1 MNFHMKRVFMMALVV
16 GLLCNTLLS
25 GAINATQVEKSNS
38 DDINTTDTGLLD
50 PIEKGEIL
58 SFTDN
63 QKPDIDIFNLHIR
76 MQIPMNSDENT
87 VMIQL
92 PQGIKVNKEP
102 RSHLLTGFKSISNND
117 GSTSV
122 SLTLANTEDEIVLT
136 ELDME
141 ISQGGAMD
149 NSGVVPYMLYMN
161 FATYEGIV
169 ASASKEYTASLPIDK
184 DIIAIL
190 GQSINTFNSFP
201 VKQGDADVLLSQLE
215 YRPTNK
221 KLPTYEYSFDYTKN
235 VVVQSESKPFTS
247 LFQIHKVV
255 FNKDVLANS
264 FHEQSFTF
272 FYTTNKN
279 STETIVD
286 MMRMDSI
293 VLSKEEYI
301 TSYRLTSLGSDNLHS
316 TSEATTLVSFYG
328 DVLMNGSDK
337 TEIIKQKGFIKLP
350 NEQDEFDFSGNNVFT
365 AVHVIISPYSQVVV
379 DDILSVKRDEIFP
392 GQTKGATIT
401 FNNNITDKVTYK
413 YIETQQTRILFT
425 ALRNSDPRLG
435 DVQIQYATKD
445 NPEVVDKLLKAGEAL
460 VLENED
466 YFTSLKFTR
475 ENFGIPESSLNLDV
489 KLPLNQTPD
498 INITIKSTPIFEV
511 VDTLNAIGNVKIEIL
526 LLKAFNEVQQSAGLY
541 YNEENKVTDIL
552 CGDKS
557 LCNLEADSIVK
568 LPLIFHVEGAV
579 EGVAEVDQ
587 DVVVN
592 PTFYIEIPD
601 DFEFHSMVFTDS
613 LINKKPDVSTF
624 SNVDS
629 NGKKKGYAKIQFYGE
644 PASETGFLSSSL
656 NSGIA
661 VQFKVKKTIKQNYP
675 FTTEKLD
682 TLVDNRES
690 LKRYKSN
697 DKKIKS
703 SIYEVDA
710 QVGKRTYKYRSLPFL
725 NSSTGSTGFNIPMDQ
740 GATEN
745 KLRYSIKALNDV
757 NVETTVN
764 KEGSLV
770 TSNEV
775 SIRSEEKFEGNV
787 SILNGTN
794 DDMVNFVMYI
804 PIPQGSNTEK
814 DKWGVKLAKLGA
826 GTESDFDI
834 YVSTNQNATKNEL
847 SSATGNDQDYTPIG
861 EYTDDIS
868 DIKMVKLKVKKLRG
882 GTSLNLKGLFT
893 NKKVQ
898 TKIIGNQDGLRNE
911 IEIDFAYNLKG
922 MPDRVQEQKIIYTN
936 LVDTIIKGTVFVDAN
951 QNGGMDVGEQGQVK
965 TAVKLSLKDKP
976 SEIIDT
982 KEDGSYL
989 FTVPSISAVDYV
1001 SVPYIDGYR
1010 LIKKENSSIEA
1021 RERSYFNEDKK
1032 ANPTLANAEYLNA
1045 GYLELNTPDW
1055 YVDIPKYVKLEDKEG
1070 EFAEEDIKI
1079 ELQGVSSDDKTFPG
1093 IEIYTNTA
1101 VMLTSPDS
1109 SDIFTTKVYDKK
1121 DNLHENENK
1130 PITTLRN
1137 ENNKYTITLKT
1148 KKDSRKEGVIYE
1160 GVLKFRFRFKE

>member
-1 MNFHMKRVFMMALVV
+1 MNFHMKRVFMVVLVV

-25 GAINATQVEKSNS
+25 GAINATQVEKNRSES
-38 DDINTTDTGLLD
+38 DIKLTDTSQVE
-50 PIEKGEIL
+50 PIENEKIL

-63 QKPDIDIFNLHIR
+63 QKPDIDLFNLHISI
-76 MQIPMNSDENT
+76 QIPMNSDENT
-87 VMIQL
+87 VTIQL
-92 PQGIKVNKEP
+92 PQGIKINKEP
-102 RSHLLTGFKSISNND
+102 NSHLLTSFTTVSNND
-117 GSTSV
+117 GSSSV
-122 SLTLANTEDEIVLT
+122 SLTLANAEDNTVLT

-141 ISQGGAMD
+141 LSQSEAML

-169 ASASKEYTASLPIDK
+169 ASASKEYTASLSFDK

-190 GQSINTFNSFP
+190 GQSLNTFNSFP
-201 VKQGDADVLLSQLE
+201 VKQGDTDILLSQLE

-221 KLPTYEYSFDYTKN
+221 ELPAYEYSFDYTKDA
-235 VVVQSESKPFTS
+235 VVQFGSKPYTS
-247 LFQIHKVV
+247 LFQINKVV
-255 FNKDVLANS
+255 FNKDVIAKS

-279 STETIVD
+279 DTETTVD
-286 MMRMDSI
+286 MRTMDSI
-293 VLSKEEYI
+293 VLSKGEYI
-301 TSYRLTSLGSDNLHS
+301 TSYRLTSLGSDNVNS
-316 TSEATTLVSFYG
+316 TPEATTLVSFYG

-337 TEIIKQKGFIKLP
+337 TEIIKQNGFIKLP
-350 NEQDEFDFSGNNVFT
+350 NEADELGSSGDNTFT
-365 AVHVIISPYSQVVV
+365 AVHVIISPYSQVIV
-379 DDILSVKRDEIFP
+379 DDVLSVKRDEIFP
-392 GQTKGATIT
+392 DQTKEATIK
-401 FNNNITDKVTYK
+401 FNNNIADKVTYK
-413 YIETQQTRILFT
+413 YIETQQTRIIFT

-445 NPEVVDKLLKAGEAL
+445 NPEVVDKLLKVGEAL

-466 YFTSLKFTR
+466 YFTTLKFTR
-475 ENFGIPESSLNLDV
+475 ENFGIPESSLNFDI

-511 VDTLNAIGNVKIEIL
+511 VDTLNAIGDVEIEIL

-568 LPLIFHVEGAV
+568 IPLIFHVEGAV
-579 EGVAEVDQ
+579 DGVAEVDK

-613 LINKKPDVSTF
+613 LIDKKPDVSTF

-644 PASETGFLSSSL
+644 PASETGFRSSSL

-661 VQFKVKKTIKQNYP
+661 VQFKVKKTINGSYP
-675 FTTEKLD
+675 FTTDKLD

-745 KLRYSIKALNDV
+745 KLRYFIKPLNEV
-757 NVETTVN
+757 VVETTVN

-787 SILNGTN
+787 SILNDTSA
-794 DDMVNFVMYI
+794 DIVDFVMYI

-814 DKWGVKLAKLGA
+814 DKWGVKLAKLGE

-882 GTSLNLKGLFT
+882 GSSLNLKGLFT

-922 MPDRVQEQKIIYTN
+922 KPDRVQEQKLIYTD

-976 SEIIDT
+976 SVTIDT
-982 KEDGSYL
+982 KEDGSYS
-989 FTVPSISAVDYV
+989 FTVPSISAVNYV

-1010 LIKKENSSIEA
+1010 LTKKETSSIEA
-1021 RERSYFNEDKK
+1021 RERSYFHEDKK

-1045 GYLELNTPDW
+1045 GFLELDTPDC

-1070 EFAEEDIKI
+1070 EFAEGNIHIK
-1079 ELQGVSSDDKTFPG
+1079 LQGVSSDDKTFPG
-1093 IEIYTNTA
+1093 IEVYTNTA
-1101 VMLTSPDS
+1101 LMLTSPDS
-1109 SDIFTTKVYDKK
+1109 NDIFSTKVYD
-1121 DNLHENENK
+1121 DEDELYENENK

-1137 ENNKYTITLKT
+1137 SKEYPITLKT